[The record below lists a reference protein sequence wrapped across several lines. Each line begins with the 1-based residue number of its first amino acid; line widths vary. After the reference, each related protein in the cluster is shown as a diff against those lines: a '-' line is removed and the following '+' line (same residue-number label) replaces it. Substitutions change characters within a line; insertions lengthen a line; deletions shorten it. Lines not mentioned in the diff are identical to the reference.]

1 MNQVAPSVIATG
13 DFLYF
18 APAGQAYVLPAAGI
32 VSANAIP
39 GGADPVWQTFA
50 LGTVK
55 EPSVDKRTSK
65 VAKIK
70 APMPGT
76 GIIVTT
82 AALQTDHE
90 LMMEVTMN
98 EMSRTALA
106 GFYRTPLIQL
116 TDTSFIPLSG
126 PAQLQGWLKRQRYDA
141 TNGLWVIDEWWVAL
155 DVTELAKGDNNVIQP
170 KFSFEWLYSPLAAS
184 AI

>member
-13 DFLYF
+13 DWLYL
-18 APAGQAYVLPAAGI
+18 APAGQAYVLPAPGI

-39 GGADPVWQTFA
+39 GGADPVWQSYA

-65 VAKIK
+65 AAKIK
-70 APMPGT
+70 APIPGT
-76 GIIVTT
+76 GIVVTQNVLHT
-82 AALQTDHE
+82 EHE

-98 EMSRTALA
+98 EISRTALA
-106 GFYRTPLIQL
+106 GFYRTPLIALPQ
-116 TDTSFIPLSG
+116 TSFTPFSG
-126 PAQLQGWLKRQRYDA
+126 PASLQGWLKRQRYDA
-141 TNGLWVIDEWWVAL
+141 ANGLWIIDEWWVDV
-155 DVTELAKGDNNVIQP
+155 DVTDLAKGDNNIIQP
-170 KFSFEWLYSPLAAS
+170 KFTFEWLYSPLAAS